1 MVENLCNLSGM
12 KHRYLTEPVVSDLS
26 NKMVFISGARQ
37 VGKTS
42 MGLDIAQRYF
52 KHSDYLNW
60 DARDDRKRF
69 MQGAFAGDAKLI
81 MLDEIHKYHDWK
93 NHVKG
98 LFDKHKDDFSIL
110 VTGSARL
117 DVYRRGGDSLM
128 GRYYAYRLH
137 PFTLAE
143 LLEKPAHITPLEDL
157 QFTDASRESAE
168 AMQNLMTFG
177 GFPEPLLG
185 QRKRELRRWHNQRV
199 DRLVR
204 EDIRDVESIRS
215 LSQLQLLVDSLPT
228 RVGSLLSLNALREDL
243 SVAHKTVSHW
253 MDVLERFYYHFRIYP
268 FGGSKIR
275 SLKKNPKLYL
285 WDWSEVPDDGGAR
298 LENLIASHLL
308 KLCHYLQDVDGR
320 KTELH
325 FLRDNDGREVDFI
338 VTESGKPWFAVEVKS
353 SVSDV
358 SRHLTYF
365 GERLQIPRLYQVVAE
380 QGVDQLRGKVRV
392 ISADKFLLSMP

>member
-1 MVENLCNLSGM
+1 M
-12 KHRYLTEPVVSDLS
+12 KHRYLTELISEDLS
-26 NKMVFISGARQ
+26 KKMVFISGARQ

-42 MGLDIAQRYF
+42 MGKDIAQRYF
-52 KHSDYLNW
+52 EHFDYLNW

-98 LFDKHKDDFSIL
+98 LFDKYRDDFAIL

-117 DVYRRGGDSLM
+117 DIYRRGGDSLM

-137 PFTLAE
+137 PFSLAE
-143 LLEKPAHITPLEDL
+143 LLGRSTRDITPLEML
-157 QFTDASRESAE
+157 QFSEASRESAE
-168 AMQNLMTFG
+168 AMQNLMIFG

-199 DRLVR
+199 ERLVR

-215 LSQLQLLVDSLPT
+215 LSQLQLLVDSLPE
-228 RVGSLLSLNALREDL
+228 RVGSLLSINALREDL
-243 SVAHKTVSHW
+243 AVAHKTAAHW
-253 MDVLERFYYHFRIYP
+253 LDVLERFYYHFRIYP
-268 FGGSKIR
+268 FGGSRIR

-285 WDWSEVPDDGGAR
+285 WDWSEVPDEGGAR

-338 VTESGKPWFAVEVKS
+338 ITESAKPWFAVEVKS
-353 SVSDV
+353 SASDQ
-358 SRHLTYF
+358 SGHLTYF
-365 GERLQIPRLYQVVAE
+365 GERLQIPWLYQVVGVP
-380 QGVDQLRGKVRV
+380 GVDQIRGNIRT

>member
-1 MVENLCNLSGM
+1 M
-12 KHRYLTEPVVSDLS
+12 KHRYLTEQIANDLL

-52 KHSDYLNW
+52 DHSDYLNW

-69 MQGAFAGDAKLI
+69 MQGAFAGDVGLI
-81 MLDEIHKYHDWK
+81 MLDEVHKYADWK

-98 LFDKHKDDFSIL
+98 LFDKHKKDFSIL

-137 PFTLAE
+137 PFSLTE
-143 LLEKPAHITPLEDL
+143 LLGKSVPAIIPLEAL
-157 QFTDASRESAE
+157 QFPDVSAESAD
-168 AMQNLMTFG
+168 ALQSLMVFG
-177 GFPEPLLG
+177 GFPEPLLA
-185 QRKRELRRWHNQRV
+185 QSQRELRRWHNQRV

-215 LSQLQLLVDSLPT
+215 LSQLQLLVDCLPE
-228 RVGSLLSLNALREDL
+228 RVGSLLSINALREDL
-243 SVAHKTVSHW
+243 SVAHKTAAHW
-253 MDVLERFYYHFRIYP
+253 LDVLERFYYHFRIYP
-268 FGGSKIR
+268 FGSSRIR

-285 WDWSEVPDDGGAR
+285 WDWSEVPDEGGAR

-338 VTESGKPWFAVEVKS
+338 ITEAGKPWFAVEVKS
-353 SVSDV
+353 SASDL

-365 GERLQIPRLYQVVAE
+365 GERLQIPRLYQVVGMP
-380 QGVDQLRGKVRV
+380 GVDQLRGNIRT
-392 ISADKFLLSMP
+392 ISADKFLLAVP

>member
-1 MVENLCNLSGM
+1 M
-12 KHRYLTEPVVSDLS
+12 KNRYLAKSIASDLT
-26 NKMVFISGARQ
+26 NKMVFISGPRQ

-42 MGLDIAQRYF
+42 LGLDIAK
-52 KHSDYLNW
+52 KHFSHFDYLNW
-60 DARDDRKRF
+60 DVRDDRKRF
-69 MQGAFAGDAKLI
+69 MQSAFAGDAKLI

-98 LFDKHKDDFSIL
+98 LFDKRKDDFSIL

-143 LLEKPAHITPLEDL
+143 LLEKPTRLTPLEAIK
-157 QFTDASRESAE
+157 FTDTSRESAE
-168 AMQNLMTFG
+168 ALQNLITFG

-185 QRKRELRRWHNQRV
+185 QRRRELRRWHNQRV
-199 DRLVR
+199 DRLVK

-215 LSQLQLLVDSLPT
+215 LSQLQLLVDSLPE
-228 RVGSLLSLNALREDL
+228 RVGSLLSVNALREDL
-243 SVAHKTVSHW
+243 AVAHKTVTHW

-268 FGGSKIR
+268 FCDTRIR

-285 WDWSEVPDDGGAR
+285 WDWSEVPDNGGAR
-298 LENLIASHLL
+298 LENIVASHLL
-308 KLCHYLQDVDGR
+308 KLCHYLQDVDGH

-338 VTESGKPWFAVEVKS
+338 VTESGKPWFAVEVKLS
-353 SVSDV
+353 ASDV
-358 SRHLTYF
+358 SRHLSYF
-365 GERLQIPRLYQVVAE
+365 GERLQIPKLYQVVAG
-380 QGVDQLRGKVRV
+380 QGVDHLHGNIRV

>member
-1 MVENLCNLSGM
+1 M
-12 KHRYLTEPVVSDLS
+12 KHRYLTEQIANDLS

-42 MGLDIAQRYF
+42 MGVDIAQRYF
-52 KHSDYLNW
+52 EHSDYLNW

-69 MQGAFAGDAKLI
+69 MQGTFAGDAKLI
-81 MLDEIHKYHDWK
+81 MLDEIHKYADWK

-117 DVYRRGGDSLM
+117 DIYRRGGDSLM

-137 PFTLAE
+137 PFSLAE
-143 LLEKPAHITPLEDL
+143 LLGKSTHTITPLEDL
-157 QFTDASRESAE
+157 QFADACPKSVDALQS
-168 AMQNLMTFG
+168 LMTFG

-185 QRKRELRRWHNQRV
+185 QNQRELRRWHNQRI

-215 LSQLQLLVDSLPT
+215 LSQLQLLVDSLPE
-228 RVGSLLSLNALREDL
+228 RVGSLLSINALREDL
-243 SVAHKTVSHW
+243 SVAHKTAAHW
-253 MDVLERFYYHFRIYP
+253 LDVLERFYYHFRIFP
-268 FGGSKIR
+268 FAGSRIR

-285 WDWSEVPDDGGAR
+285 WDWSEVTDGGGAR

-325 FLRDNDGREVDFI
+325 FLRDNDGREVDFL

-353 SVSDV
+353 SASDV
-358 SRHLTYF
+358 YRHLTYF
-365 GERLQIPRLYQVVAE
+365 GERLQIPRLYQVVGAP
-380 QGVDQLRGKVRV
+380 GVDHLRGNIRT
-392 ISADKFLLSMP
+392 ISADKFLLAMP

>member
-1 MVENLCNLSGM
+1 M
-12 KHRYLTEPVVSDLS
+12 KQRYLAELIADDLL

-42 MGLDIAQRYF
+42 MGLDIAQRHF
-52 KHSDYLNW
+52 KHADYLNW
-60 DARDDRKRF
+60 DARDDRQRII
-69 MQGAFAGDAKLI
+69 QGAFAGDANLI

-98 LFDKHKDDFSIL
+98 LFDKHRRDFSIL

-137 PFTLAE
+137 PFSLSE
-143 LLEKPAHITPLEDL
+143 LVGNPPPAITPFEDIA
-157 QFTDASRESAE
+157 FADGGSESAE
-168 AMQNLMTFG
+168 AMQSLMTFG
-177 GFPEPLLG
+177 GFPEPLLR

-215 LSQLQLLVDSLPT
+215 LSQLQLLVDSLPA
-228 RVGSLLSLNALREDL
+228 RVGSLLSVNALREDL
-243 SVAHKTVSHW
+243 SVAHKTAAHW
-253 MDVLERFYYHFRIYP
+253 LDVLERFYYHFRIYP
-268 FGGSKIR
+268 FGGDRIR

-285 WDWSEVPDDGGAR
+285 WDWSEVPEEGGAR

-308 KLCHYLQDVDGR
+308 KLCHYLQDVDGH

-325 FLRDNDGREVDFI
+325 FLRDNDGREVDFL
-338 VTESGKPWFAVEVKS
+338 VTEAGKPWFAVEVKS
-353 SVSDV
+353 SPSDRP
-358 SRHLTYF
+358 RHLSYF
-365 GERLQIPRLYQVVAE
+365 GERLQIPRLYQVVGVS
-380 QGVDQLRGKVRV
+380 GVDQIRDNIRT
-392 ISADKFLLSMP
+392 ISADKFLRAMP

>member
-1 MVENLCNLSGM
+1 M
-12 KHRYLTEPVVSDLS
+12 KHRYLAGLIAKDLS

-42 MGLDIAQRYF
+42 MGMDIARRYF

-69 MQGAFAGDAKLI
+69 LEGAFAGDAKLI
-81 MLDEIHKYHDWK
+81 MLDEIHKYADWK

-117 DVYRRGGDSLM
+117 DIYRRGGDSLM

-137 PFTLAE
+137 PFSLTE
-143 LLEKPAHITPLEDL
+143 LLGRSTPAITPPEELR
-157 QFTDASRESAE
+157 FPDASRESSE
-168 AMQNLMTFG
+168 ALQSLMRFG
-177 GFPEPLLG
+177 GFPEPLLS
-185 QRKRELRRWHNQRV
+185 QSQRELRRWHNQRV

-215 LSQLQLLVDSLPT
+215 LSQLQLLVDSLPA
-228 RVGSLLSLNALREDL
+228 RVGSLLSINALREDL
-243 SVAHKTVSHW
+243 SVAHKTAAHW
-253 MDVLERFYYHFRIYP
+253 LDVLERFYYHFRIFP
-268 FGGSKIR
+268 FGGSRIR

-285 WDWSEVPDDGGAR
+285 WDWSEVPDNGGAR

-325 FLRDNDGREVDFI
+325 FLRDNDGREVDFL
-338 VTESGKPWFAVEVKS
+338 VTEAGRPWFAVEVKS
-353 SVSDV
+353 SASEA
-358 SRHLTYF
+358 SRHLNYF
-365 GERLQIPRLYQVVAE
+365 GERLQIPRLYQVVGE
-380 QGVDQLRGKVRV
+380 SGVDQIRGNIRT
-392 ISADKFLLSMP
+392 ISADKFLLSLP